1 MTKESRTKFEW
12 ESGSGEASVNLST
25 LPGDGTI
32 IHDSFTNYGERKH
45 VCQNMPVQIA
55 REMAQWILDNTEPPE
70 PTLQEQF
77 DALEVGDKFVLE
89 GSIYLREKVDA
100 YRYINLTLAAQN
112 PGREQPRGV
121 LGAHSPERRL
131 TKV

>member
-25 LPGDGTI
+25 FPGDCTI

-45 VCQNMPVQIA
+45 VCQNMPVEIA
-55 REMAQWILDNTEPPE
+55 REMAQWILDSTEPPE

-77 DALEVGDKFVLE
+77 AALEVGDKFVLE
-89 GSIYLREKVDA
+89 GSVYVREKIGDDL
-100 YRYINLTLAAQN
+100 YLNLALSTTSSLI
-112 PGREQPRGV
+112 
-121 LGAHSPERRL
+121 GAPEKHL